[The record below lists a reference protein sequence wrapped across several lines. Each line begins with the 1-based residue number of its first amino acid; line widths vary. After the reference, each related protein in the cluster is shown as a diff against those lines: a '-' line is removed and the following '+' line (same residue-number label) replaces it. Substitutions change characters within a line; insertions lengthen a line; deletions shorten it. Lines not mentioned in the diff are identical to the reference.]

1 MKQSFSFMLIVAFLV
16 TSCGKADLPKNTQ
29 KPYDIQV
36 VLASTLSKNAL
47 VEKSAIIKAGTQ
59 VELTAQASG
68 RVGSLL
74 VKPGQTVVAGQIL
87 VQLDDMYGAADNS
100 FSEASI
106 ALENTKLTLASTS
119 ASLGQALSGTQ
130 IAYEKAEKD
139 FLSTQISMKE
149 TLEQAERNAASLQT
163 GTSWNTTLSKAEL
176 DLANFIASQQKQLD
190 AFETSYENQLQNFQS
205 FLANVI
211 DHSDTLLGVSE
222 QNKTVNDAY
231 EYLLSAKDAQQ
242 KIVAEDSLRKL
253 MVYKKWSPDAK
264 LPLLDRVTELQKVHT
279 LVNSLL
285 AAVETVLINTVTDV
299 SVFSPTTLAG
309 QRATVDAYQWQYS
322 GISTA
327 LVSFLNASQ
336 TFLATYQN
344 ERLAREQAVK
354 LASDNGVSTLVQTKI
369 TVENTLRSAETTLQ
383 LAKNAYETTQKTHN
397 LTIQQLGKSVEAAAI
412 RVRNAQSFFERL
424 TVTAPVNGVIG
435 AIQVDEWEEVT
446 PGRHIL
452 EIASKDAECTIT
464 IESTMLNQLQVGTKV
479 SVNYRGEILR
489 GSVASISPVAN
500 QWLNF
505 SVTIGIN
512 DLVTVF
518 GDFATIEVPMTSPF
532 PTLPITA
539 VTLLAPGQGEI
550 STLITDEAGV
560 LSVKKISVVLGTLWG
575 NRIEILSDMP
585 DGTQIILSDMKNFN
599 STDFVL
605 RKKILDV

>member
-1 MKQSFSFMLIVAFLV
+1 MKQSFFLILIAAFLV
-16 TSCGKADLPKNTQ
+16 TSCGKADLPENTQ

-36 VLASTLSKNAL
+36 VLASALSKNAL

-68 RVGSLL
+68 RVGTLL
-74 VKPGQTVVAGQIL
+74 VNPGQTVVAGQTL
-87 VQLDDMYGAADNS
+87 VQLEDMYGSTDNS
-100 FSEASI
+100 FGEANI
-106 ALENTKLTLASTS
+106 ALENAKLTLASTS

-231 EYLLSAKDAQQ
+231 EYLLSAKDTQQ

-264 LPLLDRVTELQKVHT
+264 LPLLDRVTELQKAHT

-354 LASDNGVSTLVQTKI
+354 LASDNGASTLAQTKI
-369 TVENTLRSAETTLQ
+369 TVENTLRSTETTLQ

-412 RVRNAQSFFERL
+412 RVRNAQSLFERL

-446 PGRHIL
+446 PGRRIL

-464 IESTMLNQLQVGTKV
+464 IESTMLNQLQVGTQV
-479 SVNYRGEILR
+479 SVNYRGEVLR

-532 PTLPITA
+532 PTLLITA

>member
-1 MKQSFSFMLIVAFLV
+1 MKQSFFLILIAAFLV
-16 TSCGKADLPKNTQ
+16 TSCGKADLPENTQ

-119 ASLGQALSGTQ
+119 ASLWQALSSSQ

-139 FLSTQISMKE
+139 FLATQISMKE

-163 GTSWNTTLSKAEL
+163 GASWNTTLSKAEL

-231 EYLLSAKDAQQ
+231 EYLLSAKDTQQ

-264 LPLLDRVTELQKVHT
+264 LPLLDRVTELQKAHT

-464 IESTMLNQLQVGTKV
+464 IESTMLNQLQVGNKV

-550 STLITDEAGV
+550 STLITDEAEV